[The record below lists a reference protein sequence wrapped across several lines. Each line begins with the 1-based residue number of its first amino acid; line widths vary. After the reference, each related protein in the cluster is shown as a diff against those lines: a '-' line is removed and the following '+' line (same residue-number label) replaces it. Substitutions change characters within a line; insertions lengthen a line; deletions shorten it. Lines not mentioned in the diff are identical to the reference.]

1 MQCFRDPVMEDALSK
16 CMEVSCSLPSLS
28 LNILNSS
35 IRTWGGSPKSGWWW
49 PPLTWVSGLHTAEYM
64 PSLLDL
70 DLDPMHC
77 LGRAAGGGCGASV
90 VRPQPSAHLQMS
102 S

>member
-1 MQCFRDPVMEDALSK
+1 MEDALSK
-16 CMEVSCSLPSLS
+16 CMEVSCPLLSLS
-28 LNILNSS
+28 LNILNSL
-35 IRTWGGSPKSGWWW
+35 IRTWGGSPKAGRWW
-49 PPLTWVSGLHTAEYM
+49 PPLTWVSGLRTAEYT

-70 DLDPMHC
+70 DPAHC

-90 VRPQPSAHLQMS
+90 VTPQAPAHLQAS